1 MGNPKIS
8 VNKLGEYLTAT
19 PARRKR
25 IVEDQQNPKAFI
37 AARYTDAR
45 EAIVDYVSGGMTN
58 DAKLLNTAVN
68 LRAEVGGTE
77 FSENDRKA
85 SADAIENFLDA
96 AEDLHIEGLAAMPG
110 EETAQSTLQVADVN
124 ISMRPDILL
133 KSTNGGEIVGA
144 VKLHFSKTNPLTK
157 KGAEYVATAL
167 RVHLENQNPEAKID
181 PKKCIVVDIA
191 TENVVNAPK
200 AFKKNMNDISA
211 ACEEIKARWSL

>member
-8 VNKLGEYLTAT
+8 VNKLGEYLAAT

-25 IVEDQQNPKAFI
+25 IVEDQKNPKAFI

-45 EAIVDYVSGGMTN
+45 EAIVDYVSSGMTN
-58 DAKLLNTAVN
+58 DTKLLNTAVN

-85 SADAIENFLDA
+85 SADAIENFLDV

-133 KSTNGGEIVGA
+133 KSANSGETVGA
-144 VKLHFSKTNPLTK
+144 IKLHFSKTNPLTK